1 MLVVNHVSP
10 IYTRCTRFRCRTK
23 NNGNRSTTSR
33 NNAAC
38 SHPPRPIKRR
48 VPLPN
53 SRPLL
58 KSCHSFSSSTH
69 RIFTIRVNYSY
80 YCWGTTHATSL
91 CRRGRAVEPAAGR
104 MKVLGR
110 AGVSYRYEKQLI
122 SVNPVCLATPN
133 YPWNNRG
140 A

>member
-10 IYTRCTRFRCRTK
+10 DIPGALDFVAGRRIMEIDRRPLEITRRVPTLRVRL
-23 NNGNRSTTSR
+23 S
-33 NNAAC
+33 A
-38 SHPPRPIKRR
+38 R

-91 CRRGRAVEPAAGR
+91 CRRGRAVEPVAGR
-104 MKVLGR
+104 MKVLGG